1 MMATAATTAPSI
13 ITQTLA
19 TFGHCAA
26 AHVDVRRH
34 WSQIE
39 SDGAC
44 SICMCDVC
52 AGRRCERSRWRV
64 QLRTM
69 IVCIHF
75 LSLQK
80 RGAPV
85 ASATRLLCDPRHPS
99 AMTSASEIEYSL
111 TVEFCVRQGSKIVW
125 TLMSKGFKEGEY
137 IYIYRN
143 SKRITAGHCI
153 KNPASP
159 IVIDS
164 WESSLF
170 EDVSKQ
176 EEYHFR

>member
-1 MMATAATTAPSI
+1 MSTCDDIEVRSSLTTPA
-13 ITQTLA
+13 L
-19 TFGHCAA
+19 F
-26 AHVDVRRH
+26 
-34 WSQIE
+34 
-39 SDGAC
+39 
-44 SICMCDVC
+44 VC
-52 AGRRCERSRWRV
+52 VMFARQCERSRWRV

-99 AMTSASEIEYSL
+99 AMTSASEYSL

-164 WESSLF
+164 WEASLF
-170 EDVSKQ
+170 EDVSKH